1 MRTEVTETKIMAK
14 LPEIKAYSFSSEEQT
29 FPSGERAVLLLSFDK
44 LHYPMVLEW
53 HRDLLKSSSMPI
65 YNIPLL
71 SDRFMLMQ
79 DILFEGIRAFFR
91 DIEEQ
96 TKPAFV
102 NRIKFFD
109 NTGLDEDSPAI
120 VIIDANGECEFYKD
134 IEEIKDLI

>member
-1 MRTEVTETKIMAK
+1 
-14 LPEIKAYSFSSEEQT
+14 
-29 FPSGERAVLLLSFDK
+29 
-44 LHYPMVLEW
+44 
-53 HRDLLKSSSMPI
+53 
-65 YNIPLL
+65 PLL